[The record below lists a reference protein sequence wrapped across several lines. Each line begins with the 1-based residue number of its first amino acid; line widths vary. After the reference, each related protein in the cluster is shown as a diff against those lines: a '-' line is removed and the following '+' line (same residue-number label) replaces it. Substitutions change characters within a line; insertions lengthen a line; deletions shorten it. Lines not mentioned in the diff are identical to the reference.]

1 MTQMV
6 RHEKRGAFDC
16 LVLDSPANRNAMS
29 IQLLDELVQGIAES
43 ASGPGRGLVLAHVGA
58 VFCSGVDLR
67 ERRALG
73 ESDDS
78 HSQRIGQLLMQL
90 WRYPKPVVTTVNGA
104 VRGGGMGVLAC
115 SDFVLASAAS
125 TFAYSEVRVG
135 VAPALVMA
143 VTLPSVPLRPLL
155 PWLLTGEAFDA
166 GTAIR
171 LGLVTTMVSAPEI
184 ASEAETLDALIGGA
198 PEAQLAI
205 KRLARSQ
212 QGVDIALAMSEMTTE
227 SAALFRSREAR
238 EGMAAF
244 AERRQPTWAATPAT
258 PPER

>member
-43 ASGPGRGLVLAHVGA
+43 ASGPSRGLVLAHAGA

-73 ESDDS
+73 EPDDS
-78 HSQRIGQLLMQL
+78 HSQLLGQLLKQL

-125 TFAYSEVRVG
+125 TFAYSEAKVG

-155 PWLLTGEAFDA
+155 PWLLTGEVFDA
-166 GTAIR
+166 GTAMS
-171 LGLVTTMVSAPEI
+171 LGLVTTVVSAPEI
-184 ASEAETLDALIGGA
+184 ASEAETLNALSGGA

-212 QGVDIALAMSEMTTE
+212 QGVDIALAMSQMTTE
-227 SAALFRSREAR
+227 SAALFRSQEAR

-244 AERRQPTWAATPAT
+244 AERRQPAWAATPAT
-258 PPER
+258 PPEV